1 MSDIREFAIAVLD
14 DEHGITEG
22 AWDKLAV
29 LLLSDEEGD
38 NKDLIGKVEK
48 FNGRVFLPEES

>member
-14 DEHGITEG
+14 EQNGISEA

-29 LLLSDEEGD
+29 LLLADEEGD